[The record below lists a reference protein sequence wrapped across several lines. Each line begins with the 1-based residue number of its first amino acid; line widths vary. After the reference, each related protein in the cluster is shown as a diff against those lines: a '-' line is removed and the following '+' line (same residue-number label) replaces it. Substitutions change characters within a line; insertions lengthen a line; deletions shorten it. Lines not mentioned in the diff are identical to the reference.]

1 MTGFPKAAATPA
13 LERSSRASLRG
24 ELSVIAWWVLV
35 GSGAGALAGLVIG
48 GIGGRLAMLLLR
60 LTSSDI
66 VIGLTSDDGFVM
78 GVVSTKTLSLLLL
91 TTALGAANGALYAA
105 LRVTIP
111 TRLRLPLWSAFAGTA
126 GGANFVHADGVDFT
140 LVSPAL
146 LGIGLFVLLPAAAA
160 ALVVTLV
167 ERWIDRPAWQDRRLS
182 ALIVGASLASTLA
195 LLPAAL
201 VASFAL
207 AVRGAGLRE
216 RLVRAGRLAVP
227 VALAA
232 VAVVA
237 GIDLVVEAGKI
248 LR

>member
-1 MTGFPKAAATPA
+1 MIGLPEAARTEHAGPSRITG
-13 LERSSRASLRG
+13 RD
-24 ELSVIAWWVLV
+24 ELSAIAWWVLV
-35 GSGAGALAGLVIG
+35 GTGGGAIAGLIVG

-78 GVVSTKTLSLLLL
+78 GVVSTKTLNLLLL

-111 TRLRLPLWSAFAGTA
+111 TRLRLPLWVALAGTA

-146 LGIGLFVLLPAAAA
+146 LGIALFVLLPAAAA
-160 ALVVTLV
+160 ALVVLLV
-167 ERWIDRPAWQDRRLS
+167 ERWSCRPAWGDRQLS
-182 ALIVGASLASTLA
+182 ALVVGASLASTLA

-201 VASFAL
+201 VAAAAFL
-207 AVRGAGLRE
+207 VRSAGLRE
-216 RLVRAGRLAVP
+216 RLVRVGRLAVP
-227 VALAA
+227 VALAV

-237 GIDLVVEAGKI
+237 GIDLLVESGKI